1 MPTDE
6 SVEYVA
12 ILYTCTVNMWI
23 ICFRLITNYR
33 AKMPSL
39 SLFISCQNGLK
50 SLWCDLTSNP
60 YKNFCT
66 ASALQTQNILGKCP
80 RILMKGFMHAL
91 KPWKVLISWALEKS
105 LKNPKSDKVLE
116 NYTKIEIMKLSS
128 VTSKYVKTF

>member
-1 MPTDE
+1 MPMDE

-50 SLWCDLTSNP
+50 SLWCDLTRNP

-66 ASALQTQNILGKCP
+66 ASALQTQNIVAGKMSP
-80 RILMKGFMHAL
+80 NSNEGFMHAL

-116 NYTKIEIMKLSS
+116 NYTKI
-128 VTSKYVKTF
+128 